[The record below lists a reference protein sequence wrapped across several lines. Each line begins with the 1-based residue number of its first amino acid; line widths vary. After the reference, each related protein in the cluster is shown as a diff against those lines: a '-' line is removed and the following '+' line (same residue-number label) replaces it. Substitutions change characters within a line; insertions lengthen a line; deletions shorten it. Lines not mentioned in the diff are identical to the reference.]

1 MLEQSIKS
9 HLDTLAPSRCHA
21 LKLPAKPKYPAL
33 VYVPVSEN
41 RRLLIDGGGRY
52 KTEARIQVD
61 AWAKTYS
68 AAKTLTNNLRSGLEG
83 FAGDLQG
90 TTVGLVRIEGGR
102 DEFDNDAGLYRVT
115 TDLMIH
121 Y

>member
-1 MLEQSIKS
+1 MLESSIKS
-9 HLDTLAPSRCHA
+9 HLDTIAPQRSHA
-21 LKLPAKPKYPAL
+21 LKLPNKPKYPAL
-33 VYVPVSEN
+33 VYTPVSEN
-41 RRLLIDGGGRY
+41 RRILIDGGGAY

-68 AAKTLTNNLRSGLEG
+68 SAKTLANTLRSGLDG

-90 TTVGLVRIEGGR
+90 TTIGLIRVDGGR
-102 DEFDNDAGLYRVT
+102 DDFDNDAGLFRVS